1 MSVASLCRIKWGK
14 ATILGD
20 HNLTTICV
28 SPPELS
34 DGQLLA
40 YLDHPEANQEIALH
54 LKGCPYCREKAESLE
69 GFQKTLA
76 AQLYRIDCPS
86 SLELGEYHLRM
97 LPASQMLVISQH
109 VRECPHCTREMAALE
124 SFLGDQMPRPE
135 DSLLERAKVLVA
147 RLVGGG
153 ELTFTPSPAALR
165 GEGKGPITF
174 AAEGIIIV
182 LDIQPTTE
190 GKANILGQVAADHQD
205 DWTGALVEL
214 RRDSLLQ
221 ISTSVD
227 DLGAFQCKGV
237 IPGQQELRIFP
248 KNGSVIVMSNF
259 EVPS

>member
-1 MSVASLCRIKWGK
+1 
-14 ATILGD
+14 
-20 HNLTTICV
+20 LTSSCV

-40 YLDHPEANQEIALH
+40 YLDDPEANQDVALH
-54 LKGCPYCREKAESLE
+54 LKRCVYCQEKAEALE
-69 GFQKTLA
+69 RFQKALT

-97 LPASQMLVISQH
+97 LPAPQMLVISQH
-109 VRECPHCTREMAALE
+109 VRECPHCAFEVAELE
-124 SFLGDQMPRPE
+124 SFLVDQTPGVQ
-135 DSLLERAKVLVA
+135 DDLFGRAKLLVA
-147 RLVGGG
+147 RLVGGD
-153 ELTFTPSPAALR
+153 LTFTPTPAALR
-165 GEGKGPITF
+165 GESKGPITF

-221 ISTSVD
+221 ISTTVD
-227 DLGAFQCKGV
+227 DLGAFQCEGV

-248 KNGSVIVMSNF
+248 KNGSVVVMSNF
-259 EVPS
+259 EVPT

>member
-1 MSVASLCRIKWGK
+1 
-14 ATILGD
+14 
-20 HNLTTICV
+20 
-28 SPPELS
+28 LS

-40 YLDHPEANQEIALH
+40 YLDHPEANQEIGLH
-54 LKGCPYCREKAESLE
+54 LTQCSHCRQKAETLE
-69 GFQKTLA
+69 RFQKTLT
-76 AQLYRIDCPS
+76 AQLYRINCPS

-109 VRECPHCTREMAALE
+109 VRECLHCASEVAELE
-124 SFLGDQMPRPE
+124 SFLDDQVPNPE
-135 DSLLERAKVLVA
+135 DSLLGRAKVLVA

-174 AAEGIIIV
+174 AAEGIIII

-190 GKANILGQVAADHQD
+190 GRANILGQVAADHQD

-221 ISTSVD
+221 ISTTVD
-227 DLGAFQCKGV
+227 DLGAFQCERV
-237 IPGQQELRIFP
+237 TPGQQELRIFP
-248 KNGSVIVMSNF
+248 KNGSVVVMSNF
-259 EVPS
+259 EVRT

>member
-1 MSVASLCRIKWGK
+1 M
-14 ATILGD
+14 
-20 HNLTTICV
+20 TTSCV

-54 LKGCPYCREKAESLE
+54 LTQCSYCRQKAETLE
-69 GFQKTLA
+69 RFQETLA
-76 AQLYRIDCPS
+76 ARLYRTDCPP

-109 VRECPHCTREMAALE
+109 VRECPHCASEVAELE
-124 SFLGDQMPRPE
+124 SFLGDQTPSPE
-135 DSLLERAKVLVA
+135 DSLLGRAKVLVA

-182 LDIQPTTE
+182 LDIQRTTE
-190 GKANILGQVAADHQD
+190 GKANILGQIAADHQD

-214 RRDSLLQ
+214 RRDNLLQ
-221 ISTSVD
+221 ISTTVD
-227 DLGAFQCKGV
+227 DLGAFQCEGV
-237 IPGQQELRIFP
+237 MPGQQELRIFP
-248 KNGSVIVMSNF
+248 KNGSVVVMSNF
-259 EVPS
+259 EVPT